1 MTAQQHAHAPDQTAE
16 HPPPGLPLLPAECPA
31 GFDAARC
38 HVSGLL
44 MTMDWCSGTVISE
57 ERIEHVGRRWSPV
70 RPPLVVS
77 AVVYLAERRHAQP
90 DDVREVA

>member
-1 MTAQQHAHAPDQTAE
+1 MNAEQHAHAPDQTAE
-16 HPPPGLPLLPAECPA
+16 RPPPGLPGLPAECPA
-31 GFDAARC
+31 AFDAARC
-38 HVSGLL
+38 HVSDLL

-77 AVVYLAERRHAQP
+77 AVVYLADCHHGHP
-90 DDVREVA
+90 DDMREVA